1 MNKELLKNFI
11 ESKKTSDTV
20 KSFLRLSFE
29 RKRER
34 DVNLLAAQALALQLL
49 EEAWTEMERHKG
61 DNNKKEDVDKN
72 IGL

>member
-34 DVNLLAAQALALQLL
+34 DVNLLAAQALALQFL